1 MQEIVINNN
10 EAGQRFDKFL
20 FKYFKEASSG
30 FIYKMLRKKNILLN
44 GAKSDGKDKLNVG
57 DTVKIFMSDETI
69 KKFRGECEHQIL
81 GQIEINKLNIAYEDE
96 NVIVVN
102 KEAGML
108 SQKAEKND
116 ISVNE
121 YIISYLL
128 QSKQLTIEQLKT
140 FTPGVCN
147 RLDRNTSGLIVAGK
161 TLIGLQIMSDMF
173 QNRTMDKYYLTI
185 VAGQVNKREKVKGY
199 LVKDKKTNKVFISKN
214 DNKNGQYIETEYE
227 PLGFGEKITLLK
239 VKLLTGRSHQIR
251 AHLASQQHPVIG
263 DFKYGN
269 RGINQYYK
277 EQYGLT
283 YQLLHSWKIRFPKM
297 NNECKSLSGKTI
309 TAEAPEIFKKIITD
323 KITQG
328 DFI

>member
-69 KKFRGECEHQIL
+69 KKFRGECEQQIL
-81 GQIEINKLNIAYEDE
+81 EQIEIDKLNIVYEDE
-96 NVIVVN
+96 NVIIIN
-102 KEAGML
+102 KETGML

-128 QSKQLTIEQLKT
+128 KSNQLSKEQLKT
-140 FTPGVCN
+140 FMPGVCN

-161 TLIGLQIMSDMF
+161 SLIGLQVMSDMF

-185 VAGQVNKREKVKGY
+185 VSGKVRQKEKVKGY

-214 DNKNGQYIETEYE
+214 ENKNGQLIETEYE
-227 PLGFGEKITLLK
+227 PLGFGEKVTLLK
-239 VKLLTGRSHQIR
+239 VKLLTGRAHQIR
-251 AHLASQQHPVIG
+251 AHLASLQHPVIG

-269 RGINQYYK
+269 REINQYYK
-277 EQYGLT
+277 EHYGLK
-283 YQLLHSWKIRFPKM
+283 YQLLHSWKISFPEM
-297 NNECKSLSGKTI
+297 NKGCNSLSGKTI
-309 TAEAPEIFKKIITD
+309 TAQVPEIFQKIIAD

-328 DFI
+328 EFI